1 MTIILPEIH
10 SIEQHIQ
17 QLQSNPESYRP
28 QKCPGCGNTGV
39 WCHGHYHRHPDRHS
53 KVCESL
59 NPVPVLRFICPR
71 CRISCSVLPECIPP
85 GRWYIWSIQQVMLMR
100 LLSGRLCVGSSLP
113 HVRSIWRWWARL
125 RERFKPHQFKFA
137 SLVLTLGQHDSAADF
152 WCDCLSRWRLSSA
165 MLFIQQSG
173 EVIP

>member
-100 LLSGRLCVGSSLP
+100 LLSGRLCVGASLP